1 MGKKMHKKIIVTALK
16 LQITAIESKWYT
28 LLHNIKWVDKK
39 KTMGF
44 KYFIFFFWGDMGE
57 EDYFF

>member
-1 MGKKMHKKIIVTALK
+1 MHKKIIVTALK
-16 LQITAIESKWYT
+16 LQINAIESKWYT

-39 KTMGF
+39 KKNNGLQVF
-44 KYFIFFFWGDMGE
+44 YFFFWGDMGG